1 MADEQMILG
10 EAAFAA
16 ISAVEGLKLSP
27 TSKRRLAA
35 PAKMPISEA
44 ERRAAILKH
53 HRTRPSA

>member
-1 MADEQMILG
+1 MTDEQMILG

-35 PAKMPISEA
+35 LSKMPISEA
-44 ERRAAILKH
+44 ERRAEIFRAY
-53 HRTRPSA
+53 RQ